1 MTAIQTP
8 CRLPYQI
15 TFRFTKFHQLRHDHT
30 TPFSLKFKILS
41 FMYLVYLSKLP
52 KNIQCF
58 YVRNIPD
65 HDLRK
70 PLYYKKKK
78 INSCLMKMCM
88 SVYGI
93 DLLQKNISMIQNSE
107 NLCIYKRKYKD
118 KLLAN
123 HKE

>member
-1 MTAIQTP
+1 MIIQLFEYKAS
-8 CRLPYQI
+8 C
-15 TFRFTKFHQLRHDHT
+15 FV
-30 TPFSLKFKILS
+30 
-41 FMYLVYLSKLP
+41 YLVYLSKLP

-65 HDLRK
+65 YDLRK
-70 PLYYKKKK
+70 PLYP
-78 INSCLMKMCM
+78 CLMKMCM

-123 HKE
+123 YKE